1 MRHIKSY
8 INIRVNYYF
17 FLKLFK
23 HTGTLFYVHPLMLYL
38 TSFGLSLF
46 KNVRRNNMNILR
58 TGRSTN
64 TYKRYT
70 PAQLASTIRQ
80 LQKQAL
86 IVSKMPTWKRINGK
100 TVTQICT
107 AHVREIKKVATV
119 LRAKTL
125 QLIKVKIRTLRT
137 DYAKKLGVKVSS
149 PRSASPAVKRLNLKI
164 RQINQCR
171 RISTLATFCTGVKL
185 STFKNPKVSARRTTR
200 TKTTRRTTG
209 KRRTTSRKISSGT
222 HAKYKRQTKS
232 LKKQVHKLQKRN
244 SFMRRLVNQFRRK
257 VAKLQRSYRAAN
269 ARPRWKVYKGGRTSN
284 VVRFNRG
291 STWSKQAQRRA
302 G

>member
-1 MRHIKSY
+1 
-8 INIRVNYYF
+8 
-17 FLKLFK
+17 
-23 HTGTLFYVHPLMLYL
+23 
-38 TSFGLSLF
+38 
-46 KNVRRNNMNILR
+46 MNIIR
-58 TGRSTN
+58 TGRSTT

-80 LQKQAL
+80 LQKQCL
-86 IVSKMPTWKRINGK
+86 IVSKFPAWKRINGK
-100 TVTQICT
+100 TVQQICT
-107 AHVREIKKVATV
+107 AHIREIKKVATV

-125 QLIKVKIRTLRT
+125 QQVKVKIRTLKS

-149 PRSASPAVKRLNLKI
+149 PKATSIAVKRLKLKI
-164 RQINQCR
+164 RQIEQCR
-171 RISTLATFCTGVKL
+171 RISTLAKLCLGTKL
-185 STFKNPKVSARRTTR
+185 STFKNPKVSSRRTTR
-200 TKTTRRTTG
+200 TKTTRRTSGRRTSG
-209 KRRTTSRKISSGT
+209 KRRSSARKSKRTTSTSV

-291 STWSKQAQRRA
+291 TTWNRQAQRRA

>member
-1 MRHIKSY
+1 MK
-8 INIRVNYYF
+8 
-17 FLKLFK
+17 
-23 HTGTLFYVHPLMLYL
+23 
-38 TSFGLSLF
+38 
-46 KNVRRNNMNILR
+46 ILR

-80 LQKQAL
+80 LQRQCL

-100 TVTQICT
+100 TVTQVCT

-119 LRAKTL
+119 LRTKTL
-125 QLIKVKIRTLRT
+125 QQIKVKIRTLKSE
-137 DYAKKLGVKVSS
+137 YAKKLGVKISS
-149 PRSASPAVKRLNLKI
+149 PKASSPAVKRLKLKI

-171 RISTLATFCTGVKL
+171 RISTLANLCTGVKF

-200 TKTTRRTTG
+200 AKTAKRRSTS
-209 KRRTTSRKISSGT
+209 KRTTSRRKTARKTSGS
-222 HAKYKRQTKS
+222 HAKYKRQAKS

-291 STWSKQAQRRA
+291 TTWNRQAQRRA